1 MSWISTIR
9 RNYSPTTT
17 PDSKELA
24 IERSSLLSLVLD
36 VIWSPPSS
44 RHDGPRSV
52 VCHELPARARRA
64 ALAKRSVTKH
74 SLAHIVPVRFTDGD
88 DKAVRPSPWPVS
100 QSNTHTSSH
109 TRALESSHPPDRS
122 LKNTSRGPYLPEPQT
137 PIPDTPTASS
147 IHNDETPTAPS
158 EIGDAASRDGLS
170 GVNLHTKGTE
180 FYGNS
185 SNLAFLGNLY
195 TRAKNQAET
204 RAAELQATESDTP
217 ASTSRQQPLS
227 PAAGPRTGPLSGKAQ
242 LSIVNLLYNADYTG
256 HPSPHSI
263 TGVESGT
270 NRSPSFVVG
279 QGHAGALNNSQD
291 INLPAIFSKISSTAQ
306 LEIEKI
312 FIGSYFTNKH
322 YIHPILSK
330 GSFMRRC
337 EREAW
342 PISKRPTLFRGTVKF
357 ASLYFAVVALGAINA
372 SPNETALL
380 DHFCHQSEDPD
391 KTLPPE
397 TRFSALD
404 FAKFYFDIAKQA
416 LGDLFE
422 SSCLETAQALFLM
435 SVFRQNSLQPHSCY
449 MYSGMAVRTAAAI
462 GLASGMSGLPSVM
475 RKEAKRTWWC
485 IYSHEIEMC
494 CSSGRLDSMKELHY
508 YQVSLPKLKVNV
520 GTLDPDAEDND
531 IAMIPTMVSLA
542 QIMSEASHQLYHA
555 TKRSISENSRLAMDL
570 DARLLE
576 WKANIPSFLNPEATT
591 LNDPEWAFKQKLVL
605 RLRYYNTRILLHRP
619 FLVSATSN
627 TKSRELR
634 HHLHICL
641 EAARKSITM
650 QYESFMHRI
659 YIRTWWY
666 NTTYALYGSMIL
678 LHLILSNYPSLPDD
692 DLLEDVEKSLEIF
705 ESMDDIIVARR
716 CAEMLREVLDVAR
729 TCLARRRRGE
739 NGNAGLVDGRG
750 CESGSGGSST
760 AASTT
765 GASLTGMG
773 TGMNIDLQQQ
783 PGYAGAPTLSIENMA
798 SSSSQNDA
806 SEEDFFF
813 SFFSQDPHQPP
824 DRTRTEML
832 ANLVDPS
839 ILEDFAFGGQELS
852 FF

>member
-1 MSWISTIR
+1 MGLAASCATSFPRVRDVPLSQNEGIR
-9 RNYSPTTT
+9 YP
-17 PDSKELA
+17 
-24 IERSSLLSLVLD
+24 
-36 VIWSPPSS
+36 
-44 RHDGPRSV
+44 
-52 VCHELPARARRA
+52 
-64 ALAKRSVTKH
+64 
-74 SLAHIVPVRFTDGD
+74 
-88 DKAVRPSPWPVS
+88 
-100 QSNTHTSSH
+100 
-109 TRALESSHPPDRS
+109 
-122 LKNTSRGPYLPEPQT
+122 
-137 PIPDTPTASS
+137 
-147 IHNDETPTAPS
+147 PTAPS

-435 SVFRQNSLQPHSCY
+435 
-449 MYSGMAVRTAAAI
+449 
-462 GLASGMSGLPSVM
+462 
-475 RKEAKRTWWC
+475 
-485 IYSHEIEMC
+485 
-494 CSSGRLDSMKELHY
+494 
-508 YQVSLPKLKVNV
+508 VNV

-750 CESGSGGSST
+750 CESGSGGKSTSRGSDGRIMADTTSFVSGSST